1 MNNKFDINTLI
12 GFLLIGGILIYFS
25 YFNPASPESPQAN
38 SDAVEVLAEDSV
50 RINSGVESDAS
61 LAQVVAESDTAKAS
75 GEDSLQLLTL
85 KKQYGVFAAAML
97 HPTEERVT
105 LENEVLKLEISN
117 HGGQIISAELKNY
130 KTHDSLPLY
139 LIKENSNL
147 ALLLDAGNKINTSD
161 LYFKIL
167 NRSSDQVSMALQGA
181 EGQELR
187 FEYRLKPNDYQIDWQ
202 LSSKNMA
209 GILEQG
215 ESAMIWELKA
225 NRHEKNRDAEITQ
238 TEIQYRNYADADV
251 ESFNATGSDEEEVE
265 TSFDWIA
272 YKQQFFSTI
281 IDLQQGSFKNG
292 QIGIMSLDEDQYTKY
307 LRSSLV
313 VQHNAGGEIDLPL
326 SLYLGPNKYEVLDKY
341 QRSYEELIPLGW
353 GILGWINRGV
363 VLTVFNFLEDY
374 GLNYGLI
381 ILIIAVLIKMV
392 LFPLTYSSYRSMA
405 KMRVLKPEIDELNEK
420 YDDAMK
426 RQQAQMELYN
436 KAGVSPL
443 GGCLPMLLQ
452 FPILIALFQFFP
464 SSIELRQQA
473 FLWADDLSTY
483 DSIYNLPFEI
493 PFYGDH
499 VSLFTLLMTVSTLIY
514 TWMNQ
519 QLTGSASN
527 QQFPQMKYIIYLMP
541 IMFLGVFNSYASG
554 LSYYYFVANMIT
566 FGQQFAIRSF
576 IDEDKIKAKIAERK
590 EQPQKENRLMRRL
603 REAQEE
609 QNRQQRRKK

>member
-1 MNNKFDINTLI
+1 MNNKIDINTLI

-25 YFNPASPESPQAN
+25 YFNPASPDSPQAN

-50 RINSGVESDAS
+50 RLNSGEELDAS

-75 GEDSLQLLTL
+75 GEDSLQLISL

-202 LSSKNMA
+202 LSSKNMS

-272 YKQQFFSTI
+272 YKQQFFSSI

>member
-25 YFNPASPESPQAN
+25 YFNPASPDSPQAN

-50 RINSGVESDAS
+50 HLNSGEELDAS
-61 LAQVVAESDTAKAS
+61 LAQVAAESDTAKAS
-75 GEDSLQLLTL
+75 GEDSLQLLSL

-167 NRSSDQVSMALQGA
+167 NRSSDQVSMVLQGA

-590 EQPQKENRLMRRL
+590 EQPKKENRLMRRL